1 MDTHEYIE
9 TVENAWMKSERV
21 ICTPSGLAR
30 EALFYVQ
37 EIGTMACSQP
47 HQNTRDS
54 LDTYLLVLVQ
64 KGQGTFTVAN
74 ETYVVRQGDVV
85 FLDCNQPYSHC
96 SSAADPWQ
104 FLWIHWNGYA
114 MPALYEVFQQRNSSM
129 VLPKA
134 AANFLPLFQQIREAS
149 VEQSPNFELYISQYL
164 SQMMTQLLT
173 ANAAESHR
181 AVSNM
186 TQKWEMIHSYLEEHF
201 ADKITLGELSEMFG
215 ISKYYMLRGFKKK
228 YGITI
233 IQFINQCRLNYAKK
247 LLRFTDLQVDEISE
261 KCGLQDSS
269 YFNRI
274 FRTIEGSS
282 AGSYR
287 KKWRN

>member
-1 MDTHEYIE
+1 
-9 TVENAWMKSERV
+9 MKSERV
-21 ICTPSGLAR
+21 LCTPSGLAR
-30 EALFYVQ
+30 DALFYVQ
-37 EIGTMACSQP
+37 EIGTMACCQP

-54 LDTYLLVLVQ
+54 LDSYLLMLVQ

-74 ETYVVRQGDVV
+74 ETFNVRQGDAV
-85 FLDCNQPYSHC
+85 FLDCHQPYSHC

-104 FLWIHWNGYA
+104 FSWIHWNGHA
-114 MPALYEVFQQRNSSM
+114 MPALYEVFQQRNSSI
-129 VLPKA
+129 VIPKA
-134 AANFLPLFQQIREAS
+134 AANFLSLFQQIREAA
-149 VEQSPNFELYISQYL
+149 VERSPDFELYLSQYL
-164 SQMMTQLLT
+164 SQMMTLLLT
-173 ANAAESHR
+173 ANAADSHR
-181 AVSNM
+181 VVSDM
-186 TQKWEMIHSYLEEHF
+186 AQKWEQIHCYVEEHF
-201 ADKITLGELSEMFG
+201 AEKITLGELSEMFG

-233 IQFINQCRLNYAKK
+233 IQFINQCRMNHAKK

-261 KCGLQDSS
+261 KCGIHDSS

-274 FRTIEGSS
+274 FRTTEGIS